1 MDMKNL
7 KEYKSFNDFNKKASK
22 IIKAHNNIDD
32 IRKKFDKKLLHG
44 YINLGLLTKNAKTL
58 LASNTN
64 RVKISLDTFIK
75 NRLHHRDINFY
86 EYELIPEIL
95 KKPDKLAKSKNNED
109 IILFK
114 SNNKNYM
121 LVIKTTKD
129 KTENF
134 IKSFRRL
141 SAEEYNKY

>member
-1 MDMKNL
+1 
-7 KEYKSFNDFNKKASK
+7 
-22 IIKAHNNIDD
+22 
-32 IRKKFDKKLLHG
+32 
-44 YINLGLLTKNAKTL
+44 
-58 LASNTN
+58 
-64 RVKISLDTFIK
+64 
-75 NRLHHRDINFY
+75 
-86 EYELIPEIL
+86 LIPEIL